1 MKSEIENEVEEIK
14 NRDDLRAL
22 AIVGS
27 YARNPEKEN
36 HNDVDILII
45 VEGEWRKR
53 ITEQIENRLV
63 IEKFFNSR
71 KWFEKYIEKSISPD
85 KNWNAY
91 HWLQNADIRYDPE
104 NLFEEFREKA
114 EEEKEKC
121 FESFNEDEF
130 LYYIWDYQ
138 KDLETTDVGQK
149 RLIMYELFQYL
160 INNHY
165 IKEKQPLVK
174 NNYKLKKLK
183 QFDGYMYKNA
193 QEFLTES
200 STMKKQEKLDK
211 MIKQATKG
219 LGDPRPDWK
228 TDKEEL

>member
-1 MKSEIENEVEEIK
+1 MKSEIEKEIEEIK

-27 YARNPEKEN
+27 YARNPEKEH

-45 VEGEWRKR
+45 VNGEWRKR
-53 ITEQIENRLV
+53 ITEQKETGLV
-63 IEKFFNSR
+63 VEKFFNSR
-71 KWFEKYIEKSISPD
+71 KWFEKYIENSISSEE
-85 KNWNAY
+85 NWNAY

-114 EEEKEKC
+114 EEKKEKC

-138 KDLETTDVGQK
+138 KDLETNDVGQK
-149 RLIMYELFQYL
+149 RLIMYELFHYL
-160 INNHY
+160 INNYY
-165 IKEKQPLVK
+165 IKERQPLVK
-174 NNYKLKKLK
+174 NNCKLKRLK

-211 MIKQATKG
+211 MIKHATKG
-219 LGDPRPDWK
+219 LGKPKPDWE
-228 TDKEEL
+228 TDKQEL